1 MCSIPK
7 KTFPKFLLGQLWRVM
22 PIHDWLEL
30 VMVNCP
36 TSDPENGNYPN
47 IINF

>member
-36 TSDPENGNYPN
+36 TSNPEREKYPN
-47 IINF
+47 KIYF